1 MSISLS
7 DRDPIVESVRTK
19 LLERSQVGLNK
30 YGVGLD
36 REDLDTLQWLNHFQ
50 EELMDAANYIE
61 VLIQRFENDS
71 K

>member
-19 LLERSQVGLNK
+19 LLERSHVGLNK

-36 REDLDTLQWLNHFQ
+36 RDDLDTLQWLKHFQ

-61 VLIQRFENDS
+61 VLIQRFDNDS